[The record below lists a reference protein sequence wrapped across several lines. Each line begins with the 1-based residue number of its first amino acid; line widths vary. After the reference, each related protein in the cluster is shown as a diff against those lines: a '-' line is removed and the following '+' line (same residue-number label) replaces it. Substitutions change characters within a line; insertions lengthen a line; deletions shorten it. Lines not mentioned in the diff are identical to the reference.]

1 MAFGGGKTKPKK
13 YRLFLFEDVL
23 LMTETIERIAR
34 LPQYK
39 FILEVKVYYAL
50 IIVIF
55 LHL

>member
-23 LMTETIERIAR
+23 LMTETIERVAR

-39 FILEVKVYYAL
+39 FILEVKVINSIYL
-50 IIVIF
+50 TLMF
-55 LHL
+55 R